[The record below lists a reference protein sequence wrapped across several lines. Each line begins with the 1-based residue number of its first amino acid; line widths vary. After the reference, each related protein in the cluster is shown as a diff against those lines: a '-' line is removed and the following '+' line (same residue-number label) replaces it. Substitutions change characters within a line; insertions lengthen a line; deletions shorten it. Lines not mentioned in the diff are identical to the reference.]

1 MRMKKFLLGV
11 TLVLLGFSMY
21 AGTTNTPAPSTS
33 YSTDYCPQNLVCI
46 ATNMKAKDIVS
57 PNSKEDITGISI
69 YKNGDSLIAIV
80 PGHGQLSLFQKE
92 INHMTYWCFRAN
104 GTTYKIISFS
114 Y

>member
-1 MRMKKFLLGV
+1 MRMKKILLGV
-11 TLVLLGFSMY
+11 TLVLLGFSMN

-46 ATNMKAKDIVS
+46 ATNMTAMS
-57 PNSKEDITGISI
+57 NSNPDITGISI

-80 PGHGQLSLFQKE
+80 PGHGQLSLFK
-92 INHMTYWCFRAN
+92 NDRADWCFRAN
-104 GTTYKIISFS
+104 STTYRILNFT

>member
-1 MRMKKFLLGV
+1 MKKILLGV

-46 ATNMKAKDIVS
+46 ATNMSTVGGLYD
-57 PNSKEDITGISI
+57 GISI
-69 YKNGDSLIAIV
+69 YKNGESLIAIV
-80 PGHGQLSLFQKE
+80 PGHGQLSLNKDKDGWYFYADRMKYY
-92 INHMTYWCFRAN
+92 IAN
-104 GTTYKIISFS
+104 FS

>member
-1 MRMKKFLLGV
+1 MKKSLLGV
-11 TLVLLGFSMY
+11 TLVLLGLSMN

-46 ATNMKAKDIVS
+46 ATNMTARSNSGDIS
-57 PNSKEDITGISI
+57 GISI

-80 PGHGQLSLFQKE
+80 PGHGQLSLFQKT
-92 INHMTYWCFRAN
+92 IGGSTNWCFRAN
-104 GTTYKIISFS
+104 STTYTILNFS